1 MRKLWLRSYVQNEEV
16 QVEQAQQNHVAKEV
30 IQAVNA

>member
-1 MRKLWLRSYVQNEEV
+1 MRELWLRSYGQNEEV
-16 QVEQAQQNHVAKEV
+16 KMEQAQQNHVAEEV

>member
-1 MRKLWLRSYVQNEEV
+1 MRELWLRSYGQNEEV
-16 QVEQAQQNHVAKEV
+16 QMEQAQQNHVAEEV